1 MEITKSQTQS
11 KAIAR
16 KKRIP
21 IEKRER
27 RAWYLYDFGNSAY
40 AAVVLLAVYSAYFKG
55 TVVGG
60 AEGSRLWGLSVG
72 IAMLIV
78 GLTSPILGALAD
90 SSQTKKRIL
99 LVFTV
104 MASFFTAMLFFVG
117 PGDIAKGMI
126 FFILAEIGYRN
137 GQVFYNAL
145 LPDIAEPEEM
155 SRVSGN
161 GWAIGSAGG
170 IVCLLIVLALILGIG
185 GQTVIR
191 VAFLITAVFYA
202 ASTAPLF
209 FLVKERTEPKPLP
222 RGENYFSISIKR
234 LWETFKAARKYQS
247 FARFLGAFLVFNN
260 GIMITLDFAAI
271 IGATL
276 FGLDQ
281 TQLIVF
287 MIIVQVTSV
296 IGAFVFG
303 RAAGRWGSKA
313 ILVVALILMTLTVSL
328 LYFTHSLT
336 MFNIVGALAG
346 FALTGVQSVSRTAV
360 GQIAPEEKAAE
371 FYGLFSLASQLS
383 NFIGPTLF
391 GLLIVWFT
399 NFYAGKG
406 MEVLPAE
413 QSGLMLAIASI
424 LVFLVAGMALLFTV
438 RVWHRVDEEA

>member
-11 KAIAR
+11 KAVAR

-117 PGDIAKGMI
+117 PGDVAKGMI

>member
-11 KAIAR
+11 KAVAR

-406 MEVLPAE
+406 MEVLPTE

>member
-11 KAIAR
+11 KAVAR

-117 PGDIAKGMI
+117 PGDVAKGMI

-406 MEVLPAE
+406 MEALPAE

>member
-11 KAIAR
+11 KAVAR

>member
-11 KAIAR
+11 KAVAR

-209 FLVKERTEPKPLP
+209 FLVKERAEPKPLP

-406 MEVLPAE
+406 MEALPAE

>member
-11 KAIAR
+11 KAVAR

-72 IAMLIV
+72 IALLLV

-406 MEVLPAE
+406 MEALPAE

>member
-11 KAIAR
+11 KAVAR

-406 MEVLPAE
+406 MEALPAE

>member
-11 KAIAR
+11 KAVAR

-99 LVFTV
+99 LIFTV

-117 PGDIAKGMI
+117 PGDVAKGMI

-170 IVCLLIVLALILGIG
+170 IVCLLIVLGLIMGIG

-406 MEVLPAE
+406 MEALPAE

>member
-1 MEITKSQTQS
+1 
-11 KAIAR
+11 
-16 KKRIP
+16 
-21 IEKRER
+21 
-27 RAWYLYDFGNSAY
+27 
-40 AAVVLLAVYSAYFKG
+40 
-55 TVVGG
+55 
-60 AEGSRLWGLSVG
+60 
-72 IAMLIV
+72 
-78 GLTSPILGALAD
+78 
-90 SSQTKKRIL
+90 
-99 LVFTV
+99 
-104 MASFFTAMLFFVG
+104 
-117 PGDIAKGMI
+117 
-126 FFILAEIGYRN
+126 
-137 GQVFYNAL
+137 VFYNAL

-406 MEVLPAE
+406 MEALPAE

>member
-11 KAIAR
+11 KAVAR

-99 LVFTV
+99 LIFTV

-117 PGDIAKGMI
+117 PGDVAKGMI

-170 IVCLLIVLALILGIG
+170 IVCLLIVLGLIMGIG

-276 FGLDQ
+276 FGLNQ
-281 TQLIVF
+281 TQLIAF

-313 ILVVALILMTLTVSL
+313 ILVVALLLMTITVSL

-406 MEVLPAE
+406 MEALPAE
-413 QSGLMLAIASI
+413 QSGLMLALVSI
-424 LVFLVAGMALLFTV
+424 LVFLVVGMALLFTV

>member
-11 KAIAR
+11 KAVAR

-170 IVCLLIVLALILGIG
+170 IVCLLIVLGLIMGIG

-276 FGLDQ
+276 FGLNQ
-281 TQLIVF
+281 TQLIAF

-313 ILVVALILMTLTVSL
+313 ILVVALLLMTITVSL

-406 MEVLPAE
+406 MEALPAE
-413 QSGLMLAIASI
+413 QSGLMLALVSI
-424 LVFLVAGMALLFTV
+424 LVFLVVGMALLFTV

>member
-424 LVFLVAGMALLFTV
+424 LVFLVVGMALLFTV

>member
-11 KAIAR
+11 KAVAR

-209 FLVKERTEPKPLP
+209 FLVKERTEPKPLS

-406 MEVLPAE
+406 MEALPAE

>member
-1 MEITKSQTQS
+1 MEITKLQTQS
-11 KAIAR
+11 KAVAR

-104 MASFFTAMLFFVG
+104 MASLFTGMLFFVG

-170 IVCLLIVLALILGIG
+170 IVCLLIVLGLIMGIG

-406 MEVLPAE
+406 MEALPAE